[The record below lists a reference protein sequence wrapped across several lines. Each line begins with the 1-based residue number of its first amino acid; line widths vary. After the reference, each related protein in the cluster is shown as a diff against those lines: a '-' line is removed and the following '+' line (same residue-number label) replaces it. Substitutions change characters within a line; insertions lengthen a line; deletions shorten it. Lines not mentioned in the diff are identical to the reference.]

1 MDFVKAVKDHA
12 IVNYNKDGWDYVVEC
27 WSDAEITEEI
37 KGCKSEREAIA
48 RMHKI
53 VKAQDDYRSDIQGS
67 AF

>member
-1 MDFVKAVKDHA
+1 MDFVKAVKSHA
-12 IVNYNKDGWDYVVEC
+12 LANYNKDGWDYVVEC
-27 WSDAEITEEI
+27 WSDAEIAEEI
-37 KGCKSEREAIA
+37 KGCKTEREAIS